1 MLFRDIERQRMVN
14 DEAEQALPPYGEPA
28 ARQLLTH
35 LSRRGFPY
43 GSPPVKRDV
52 RRREAFDHR
61 INGSQK
67 EFMITARR
75 LALISLIR

>member
-1 MLFRDIERQRMVN
+1 MPSSRFLFFRKSTRMSVHSITGVKS

-35 LSRRGFPY
+35 LPRHGFPY

-52 RRREAFDHR
+52 RA
-61 INGSQK
+61 K
-67 EFMITARR
+67 EE
-75 LALISLIR
+75 

>member
-52 RRREAFDHR
+52 RARRRTSERAQL
-61 INGSQK
+61 NSCQ
-67 EFMITARR
+67 ARR
-75 LALISLIR
+75 LAADAA

>member
-1 MLFRDIERQRMVN
+1 MRRGDYTLIAKSIHGGKEG
-14 DEAEQALPPYGEPA
+14 EQTLPPYGEPA

-52 RRREAFDHR
+52 GLED
-61 INGSQK
+61 
-67 EFMITARR
+67 EE
-75 LALISLIR
+75 

>member
-1 MLFRDIERQRMVN
+1 MRARCDQRN
-14 DEAEQALPPYGEPA
+14 ACQQSLPPYGEPA

-52 RRREAFDHR
+52 GRGR
-61 INGSQK
+61 
-67 EFMITARR
+67 
-75 LALISLIR
+75 

>member
-1 MLFRDIERQRMVN
+1 MTGNNF
-14 DEAEQALPPYGEPA
+14 AEQSLPPYGEPA

-52 RRREAFDHR
+52 GIQGYAGMK
-61 INGSQK
+61 NGGKTTGTPPNDGESWG
-67 EFMITARR
+67 
-75 LALISLIR
+75 LSNP